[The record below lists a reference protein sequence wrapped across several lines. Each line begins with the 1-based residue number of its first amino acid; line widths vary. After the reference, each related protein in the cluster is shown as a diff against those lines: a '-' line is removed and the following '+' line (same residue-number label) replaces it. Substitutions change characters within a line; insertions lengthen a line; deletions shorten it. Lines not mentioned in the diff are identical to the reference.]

1 MCQNSLVKIESAPEK
16 IIQMSKIMPDAKWR
30 VALLIYNGAWASTV
44 FSSLELFHS
53 ANLRQPK
60 DQQFH
65 CDLLS
70 SDNQPVQLYGGH
82 SIYGD
87 TMIGEQSYDLIILAH
102 YWGDFE
108 QVTQQHPEIPPWLA
122 QQYAQGARIAGI
134 NSGIFWAAEAGIL
147 DGGRATTYWRHLR
160 EFEQRYPKI
169 QWQANQA
176 SVEHEGIY
184 SSNGQNASMDLSMH
198 LLEKFSGPSLAAS
211 LARDISFDS
220 RRTKDLNLIN
230 IAGFRQ
236 HRDVGIHRAQDWLDE
251 RYTESLELQHLA
263 KQIGMSK
270 RTFIRR
276 FQKATGELPSRYL
289 QRLRVEAAKHC
300 LANTQDSIKTIGMG
314 VGYRDVSSFSK
325 VFKSLTDVTPRE
337 FRSRLRPSHTHT
349 TSK

>member
-1 MCQNSLVKIESAPEK
+1 MEK
-16 IIQMSKIMPDAKWR
+16 IVTDAKWR

-44 FSSLELFHS
+44 YGSLEFVHS
-53 ANLRQPK
+53 ANMRQGK
-60 DQQFH
+60 DKQFH
-65 CDLLS
+65 CDLIS
-70 SDNQPVQLYGGH
+70 ADNRPVQLYGGH
-82 SIYGD
+82 SIHGD
-87 TMIGEQSYDLIILAH
+87 VVIGEQSYDLIMLAH

-108 QVTQQHPEIPPWLA
+108 QLTSHYPGIPPWLA
-122 QQYAQGARIAGI
+122 EQYAKGARIAGI

-160 EFEQRYPKI
+160 EFEKRYPNI

-184 SSNGQNASMDLSMH
+184 SSNGQNASMDLTLH
-198 LLEKFSGPSLAAS
+198 LLEKFCGPSIAAS

-220 RRTKDLNLIN
+220 HRTNNLNLIN

-236 HRDVGIHRAQDWLDE
+236 HRDLGIHRAQDWLDE
-251 RYTESLELQHLA
+251 HYTESLELQFVA
-263 KQIGMSK
+263 NKIGMSK

-289 QRLRVEAAKHC
+289 QRLRVEVAKHR
-300 LANTQDSIKTIGMG
+300 LGNTGDSVKTIGMG
-314 VGYRDVSSFSK
+314 VGYRDISSFSK

-337 FRSRLRPSHTHT
+337 FRSRLRPAGIRN
-349 TSK
+349 TSKVG

>member
-1 MCQNSLVKIESAPEK
+1 MCQNGPVTNKVSVEN
-16 IIQMSKIMPDAKWR
+16 IIQVQEIMPDAKWR
-30 VALLIYNGAWASTV
+30 VALLIFNGAWASTV
-44 FSSLELFHS
+44 YGSLEFFHS

-70 SDNQPVQLYGGH
+70 ADHRPVKLYGGH
-82 SIYGD
+82 SIHGD
-87 TMIGEQSYDLIILAH
+87 TVIGEQYYDLIMLAH

-108 QVTQQHPEIPPWLA
+108 QVTQQYPEIPPWLA
-122 QQYAQGARIAGI
+122 QQYAKGARIAGI

-147 DGGRATTYWRHLR
+147 NGGRATTYWRHLR
-160 EFEQRYPKI
+160 EFEQRYPDI

-176 SVEHEGIY
+176 SIEHEGIY
-184 SSNGQNASMDLSMH
+184 SSNGQNAAMDLSLH
-198 LLEKFSGPSLAAS
+198 LLEKFCGSSLAAS
-211 LARDISFDS
+211 LARDISFNS
-220 RRTKDLNLIN
+220 RRTNDLNLIN

-236 HRDVGIHRAQDWLDE
+236 HRDLGIHRAQDWLDE
-251 RYTESLELQHLA
+251 RYAESLELQHLA

-289 QRLRVEAAKHC
+289 QRLRVEAAKHR
-300 LANTQDSIKTIGMG
+300 LSITQDSIKTIGMG
-314 VGYRDVSSFSK
+314 VGYRDISSFSK

-337 FRSRLRPSHTHT
+337 FRTRLRPAKAHAN
-349 TSK
+349 SK